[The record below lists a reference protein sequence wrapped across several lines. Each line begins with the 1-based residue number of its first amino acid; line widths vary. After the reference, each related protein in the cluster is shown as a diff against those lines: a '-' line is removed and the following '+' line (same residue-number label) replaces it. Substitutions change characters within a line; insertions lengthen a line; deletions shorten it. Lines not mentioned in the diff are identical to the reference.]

1 MLVTAGTVALI
12 LIVLGELLRALL
24 HFSIGSLSI
33 AGGVILLVL
42 AVWMVLAPPG
52 GGADHSTAEKDPMQ
66 LARFPLAVP
75 YLLNPVGIV
84 GLVTISAEAT
94 SLAVLAVAIAI
105 LLVGLTDRCC
115 GLPLGKPGQ
124 CQARRKPHAGHR
136 EGVWLPHCR
145 HRRATHPRRPGL
157 GRGDRTCQALSRR
170 PSHAGLS
177 SVWRHA
183 KRETACQGSAY
194 CRAAAIPI
202 SSGSALGRQRPTA
215 DGVILIILAVW
226 MVLQSRHYRPAF
238 SFVVELG
245 ILVFVMHGMQ

>member
-1 MLVTAGTVALI
+1 MDQTSVTAAGVIDTFLVLLIGIGPKLALVPFLEITAPLDAAAKRRVQRTMLVTAGTVALI

-24 HFSIGSLSI
+24 HFSIASLSI

-52 GGADHSTAEKDPMQ
+52 GGDHYTAEKDPMQ

-94 SLAVLAVAIAI
+94 SLMRVGGRDRHPAVR
-105 LLVGLTDRCC
+105 LTDRYC

-124 CQARRKPHAGHR
+124 CQARRKPHVGHR

-157 GRGDRTCQALSRR
+157 GRGDRTCQALS
-170 PSHAGLS
+170 HAVDDL
-177 SVWRHA
+177 
-183 KRETACQGSAY
+183 
-194 CRAAAIPI
+194 
-202 SSGSALGRQRPTA
+202 
-215 DGVILIILAVW
+215 
-226 MVLQSRHYRPAF
+226 RPAF
-238 SFVVELG
+238 SFWS
-245 ILVFVMHGMQ
+245 